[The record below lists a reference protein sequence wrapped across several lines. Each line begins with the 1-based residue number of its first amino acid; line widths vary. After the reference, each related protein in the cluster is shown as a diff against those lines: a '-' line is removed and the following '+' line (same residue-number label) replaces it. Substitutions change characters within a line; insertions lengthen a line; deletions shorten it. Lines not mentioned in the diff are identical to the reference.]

1 MYERFRLNRN
11 RLLMAL
17 ACGLAMLAFEGRS
30 ARAES
35 ISITIVAN
43 GTTIAVD
50 PLILSGATSQNYG
63 TVDLT
68 TLNSQLTAAGSAYQF
83 SALGGDSNWAGAPT
97 GATLNLHGG
106 IFIPVGATGS
116 TSLTI
121 TETEDGFISPVGPN
135 GTLGSSSVGLFNS
148 AGPGN
153 SHDANSSFN
162 ALTTPTYT
170 VASKSIGTD
179 PESGASSMA
188 VGTVLAPYTLN
199 NFISFSLVLPSG
211 TSTSAL
217 SPSDGFSVGA
227 NLMATSVIPEPASA
241 LMMSIGL
248 PLPLLG
254 LTWLR
259 RRRKAEASAV

>member
-1 MYERFRLNRN
+1 MVV
-11 RLLMAL
+11 
-17 ACGLAMLAFEGRS
+17 FEGRS

-63 TVDLT
+63 TVDLAL
-68 TLNSQLTAAGSAYQF
+68 LNFQLATAGSAYQF
-83 SALGGDSNWAGAPT
+83 TALGGYSNWAGAPT
-97 GATLNLHGG
+97 GATLNLLGAIVIPTGG
-106 IFIPVGATGS
+106 TGN

-135 GTLGSSSVGLFNS
+135 GTLASASTGLFNA

-170 VASKSIGTD
+170 LGSTNTGSD
-179 PESGASSMA
+179 PETGNSSIA
-188 VGTVLAPYTLN
+188 VAPVLAPYSLN
-199 NFISFSLVLPSG
+199 NFMSFSLTPSG
-211 TSTSAL
+211 TT
-217 SPSDGFSVGA
+217 SPSDGFAVGA
-227 NLMATSVIPEPASA
+227 NLTASVIPEPASV

-248 PLPLLG
+248 SLPLLG

-259 RRRKAEASAV
+259 RRRKAEASAA